1 MRMAPLL
8 SPGNKSSTQINER
21 TSAYNSMINI
31 WSCLYW
37 MVIYALDF
45 YSFTL
50 QKKIAFA
57 FHSVWHS
64 CVATL
69 FCLRRFFSS
78 FISIPCSTMRIST
91 AAFLYSIRWEHPG
104 VIVIVDVA
112 LPFISFANFF
122 SFGYSFFFSSC
133 YWLKFPFLLWTF
145 RSQLYVCFLDC
156 STAFFV
162 THIRRLTCIAA
173 YLQYICI
180 CIAWKFAS
188 VISKL

>member
-1 MRMAPLL
+1 M
-8 SPGNKSSTQINER
+8 NER
-21 TSAYNSMINI
+21 IQFHDKYLQLLILDGDI
-31 WSCLYW
+31 CVRFLF
-37 MVIYALDF
+37 IY
-45 YSFTL
+45 
-50 QKKIAFA
+50 FA
-57 FHSVWHS
+57 KENCFCFS
-64 CVATL
+64 
-69 FCLRRFFSS
+69 FCLTFMRSYTFLSATVFFHHLFLFHAAQCVYLQQHFSILYGGNIQALSSLSMSPCHSFLLLIFFRSDTVFFSS
-78 FISIPCSTMRIST
+78 P
-91 AAFLYSIRWEHPG
+91 
-104 VIVIVDVA
+104 
-112 LPFISFANFF
+112 
-122 SFGYSFFFSSC
+122 C

>member
-1 MRMAPLL
+1 MKKKKRFLWDRVCAKSMRMAPLL
-8 SPGNKSSTQINER
+8 SPGNKSSTQINEW

-31 WSCLYW
+31 WSCWYW

-122 SFGYSFFFSSC
+122 SFGYSFF
-133 YWLKFPFLLWTF
+133 LLLVIGSNF
-145 RSQLYVCFLDC
+145 RFYYERF
-156 STAFFV
+156 A
-162 THIRRLTCIAA
+162 HNYTCV
-173 YLQYICI
+173 
-180 CIAWKFAS
+180 F
-188 VISKL
+188 